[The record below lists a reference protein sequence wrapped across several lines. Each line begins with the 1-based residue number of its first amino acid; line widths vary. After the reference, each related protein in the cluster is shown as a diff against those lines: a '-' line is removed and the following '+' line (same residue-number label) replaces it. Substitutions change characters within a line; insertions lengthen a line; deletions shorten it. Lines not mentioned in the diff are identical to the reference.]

1 MTAPENTRERL
12 AEALR
17 KCQMVP
23 YDDGKGGWLFRA
35 ARPEEQADA
44 LLPLIDTLLREQRE
58 GIAAAALRQ
67 AADALRAEHDPC
79 EPDCT
84 VCGDAAEGDSVA
96 AWLDLRAASGEAL
109 EGCDC
114 TELCSMGPTCPGGM
128 LADLPDSG
136 CWRSDAAPIARTF
149 GGER

>member
-23 YDDGKGGWLFRA
+23 YDDGKGGWLFRD

-44 LLPLIDTLLREQRE
+44 LLPLIDTLLREQAE
-58 GIAAAALRQ
+58 GIAAAALEQ
-67 AADALRAEHDPC
+67 AADACPFLDPEVADMVIDWLRE
-79 EPDCT
+79 
-84 VCGDAAEGDSVA
+84 
-96 AWLDLRAASGEAL
+96 RAA
-109 EGCDC
+109 
-114 TELCSMGPTCPGGM
+114 
-128 LADLPDSG
+128 
-136 CWRSDAAPIARTF
+136 RTL